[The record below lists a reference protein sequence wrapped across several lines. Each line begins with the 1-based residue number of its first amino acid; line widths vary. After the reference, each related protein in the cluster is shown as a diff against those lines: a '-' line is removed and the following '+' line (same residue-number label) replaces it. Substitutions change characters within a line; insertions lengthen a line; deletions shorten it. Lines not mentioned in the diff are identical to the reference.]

1 MTPAK
6 RHVPLR
12 TCIVCGAKG
21 PKRDFTRIV
30 STPEKGVRVDR
41 TGRLSGRGAYVC
53 GDARCSPAEL
63 RRGRIEQALKRRVT
77 DDDWKAVTAEIVGD
91 EIERS

>member
-12 TCIVCGAKG
+12 TCIVCGEKG

-30 STPEKGVRVDR
+30 STPEDGVRVDR
-41 TGRLSGRGAYVC
+41 TGKLTGRGAYMC
-53 GDARCSPAEL
+53 GNAQCSPAEL
-63 RRGRIEQALKRRVT
+63 RRGRIEQVLKRRVT
-77 DDDWKAVTAEIVGD
+77 DDDWNTLTG
-91 EIERS
+91 EIEVDEFQRS

>member
-21 PKRDFTRIV
+21 PKGDFTRIV
-30 STPEKGVRVDR
+30 STPEDGVKVDR
-41 TGRLSGRGAYVC
+41 TGKLSGRGAYVC
-53 GDARCSPAEL
+53 GDAQCSPAKL
-63 RRGRIEQALKRRVT
+63 RRGRIERALKRRVT
-77 DDDWKAVTAEIVGD
+77 DDDWNAVTEEIAGD
-91 EIERS
+91 ETERS

>member
-1 MTPAK
+1 M
-6 RHVPLR
+6 R

-30 STPEKGVRVDR
+30 STREEGVRVDR

-53 GDARCSPAEL
+53 GDAQCSPAEL
-63 RRGRIEQALKRRVT
+63 RRGRIEQALKRHVT

-91 EIERS
+91 ETERS

>member
-1 MTPAK
+1 MTPGK

-30 STPEKGVRVDR
+30 STPEEGVKVDR

-53 GDARCSPAEL
+53 GDAQCSPAEL

-91 EIERS
+91 ETERS

>member
-30 STPEKGVRVDR
+30 STPEDGVKVDR

-53 GDARCSPAEL
+53 GEANCSPAEL
-63 RRGRIEQALKRRVT
+63 RRGRIEHAFRRGIT
-77 DDDWKAVTAEIVGD
+77 DEDWKAVTEEIAAGQAQ
-91 EIERS
+91 RY